1 MRLFALASAALALTF
16 FGPVL
21 AVPAP
26 APDQVFLEPSS
37 TDDVGARACQTIYP
51 SFIKPIFS
59 WAPDLSVPN
68 TMSQSRLFEVQS
80 SGPSQNWRQDSLLMF
95 TGIPPRAYGCQVEY
109 VFPAGFPM
117 ELYAHTQLY
126 IYSTDRNATNWDT
139 WKNSP
144 KEKRQV
150 GTANP
155 APGGS
160 AVAVTGDCYETLTY
174 RVEIGHEDK
183 PNAGRVGFYQT
194 NGFTWPLAGW
204 VLKHSC

>member
-1 MRLFALASAALALTF
+1 MRLFALVSAALASTF

-21 AVPAP
+21 AAPAP

-37 TDDVGARACQTIYP
+37 TDDVGARACQTVYP

-68 TMSQSRLFEVQS
+68 TMTQSRLFEVQS
-80 SGPSQNWRQDSLLMF
+80 SGPSQNWRQDSLVMF
-95 TGIPPRAYGCQVEY
+95 TGIPSNAYGCQLQY
-109 VFPAGFPM
+109 VFPAGFPIS
-117 ELYAHTQLY
+117 LYGHTQLY
-126 IYSTDRNATNWDT
+126 VYTTDRNATDWDT

-144 KEKRQV
+144 KEKSHW

-155 APGGS
+155 TPGGS
-160 AVAVTGDCYETLTY
+160 GVVNSQVCYDRLTY

-183 PNAGRVGFYQT
+183 PNAGRVSFYQS
-194 NGFTWPLAGW
+194 NGFSWPLAGW
-204 VLKHSC
+204 VLTHSC